1 MIKKIIYS
9 FWFRA
14 AAIALVSILLLLE
27 KKVFYSGIGFGVA
40 LRELAFGFK
49 KDESKKEEPKK
60 RVLNLKLKKKLKNKD
75 YDFNTSSTKRKA

>member
-14 AAIALVSILLLLE
+14 AAIAVVSLLLLLE
-27 KKVFYSGIGFGVA
+27 KKVFYSGIGLGIA

-49 KDESKKEEPKK
+49 KDTPKKEEPKK
-60 RVLNLKLKKKLKNKD
+60 KSSKSKVKKEAKK
-75 YDFNTSSTKRKA
+75 